1 MLRPGAGEVMRGRSR
16 TQCHGQVTGQ
26 VRGKVSARPLAGR
39 VTRVSGLREHDTA
52 PPRPQV
58 APPLHPRALRP
69 VPPLNQSPRA
79 AVASR
84 RLRAA

>member
-39 VTRVSGLREHDTA
+39 VSN
-52 PPRPQV
+52 PPTLLGP
-58 APPLHPRALRP
+58 A
-69 VPPLNQSPRA
+69 
-79 AVASR
+79 
-84 RLRAA
+84 